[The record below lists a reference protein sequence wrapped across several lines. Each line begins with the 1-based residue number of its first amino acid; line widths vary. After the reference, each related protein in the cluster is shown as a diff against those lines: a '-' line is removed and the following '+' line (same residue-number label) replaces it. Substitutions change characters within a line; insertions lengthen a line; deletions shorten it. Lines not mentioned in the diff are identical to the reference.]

1 MGQKVNPNGFR
12 YGITKSHNTTWY
24 ADKDKFATYLLED
37 QKNLWFLWQK
47 SSWIFNWQSTN

>member
-37 QKNLWFLWQK
+37 QKIYDFFDKK
-47 SSWIFNWQSTN
+47 SSWIFNW